1 MSFQDL
7 LALALVAVSA
17 GFLVQKTLWGPL
29 RQATGN
35 GCATG
40 CGKCSSRDAQS
51 NKLGQREPLVNIGLR
66 PDSAKLSK
74 KA

>member
-1 MSFQDL
+1 MSFQDF

-29 RQATGN
+29 RQASGK

-40 CGKCSSRDAQS
+40 CGKCSTGYA
-51 NKLGQREPLVNIGLR
+51 E
-66 PDSAKLSK
+66 SAKLGSRELMVTIGLDKISK
-74 KA
+74 DKVKN

>member
-1 MSFQDL
+1 MSFQDF

-29 RQATGN
+29 RQASGK

-40 CGKCSSRDAQS
+40 CGKCSTGDA
-51 NKLGQREPLVNIGLR
+51 E
-66 PDSAKLSK
+66 SAKLGSREVMVTLRLDKISK
-74 KA
+74 DKVKN

>member
-1 MSFQDL
+1 MSFQDF

-29 RQATGN
+29 WQASGK

-40 CGKCSSRDAQS
+40 CGKCSSSDTQS
-51 NKLGQREPLVNIGLR
+51 DRLGQREPLVSIGLR
-66 PDSAKLSK
+66 PDSAKLTK